1 MTFIGKVLV
10 IVIMAFALLFLGFS
24 TVVVSTSKDW
34 VKAIRGEQA
43 KADELAKKLK
53 DAVAQ
58 SEAAKK
64 KLDET
69 KGQFDQMAK
78 QLQAQLTALQDENSR
93 NKTEETKVRGQLDA
107 GRESAK
113 TTLQE
118 VEAKRVQI
126 NELRV
131 QKAAVEKQAD
141 EFKQHLAELTDR
153 ITEVERLL
161 ETAAKNNS
169 DLRER
174 VAKRL

>member
-10 IVIMAFALLFLGFS
+10 VVIMAFALLFLGFS
-24 TVVVSTSKDW
+24 TVAFSTSKNW
-34 VKAIRGEQA
+34 VTAIDVEKK

-53 DAVAQ
+53 DATAQ

-64 KLDET
+64 DLENT

-78 QLQAQLTALQDENSR
+78 QLQGQLTALQDEISR
-93 NKTEETKVRGQLDA
+93 NQAEEKKVRGQVDA
-107 GRESAK
+107 AHESAK
-113 TTLQE
+113 TTLSE
-118 VEAKRVQI
+118 VEAKRVQV

-131 QKAAVEKQAD
+131 QKAAVEKQAS
-141 EFKQHLAELTDR
+141 EFKRHQAELTDR

-161 ETAAKNNS
+161 ETATKNNS

-174 VAKRL
+174 LAKRL